1 MTKLQGW
8 CVGTIFRRAQRIEGN
23 FAKSGFETIVRLKE
37 RALDDGRAYHQRI
50 IVRSYQRDAEDIV
63 DKLEPGV
70 RVIVQGEVDAKVSE
84 SDGSV
89 FANPRIIG
97 RVEII
102 DADEQPEPAYG

>member
-8 CVGTIFRRAQRIEGN
+8 CVGTIFRRAQRIEGSFN
-23 FAKSGFETIVRLKE
+23 KGGFETVVRLKE
-37 RALDDGRAYHQRI
+37 RALEDGRAYHQRI

-63 DKLEPGV
+63 DRLEPGV

-102 DADEQPEPAYG
+102 DEDDQPEAAYG